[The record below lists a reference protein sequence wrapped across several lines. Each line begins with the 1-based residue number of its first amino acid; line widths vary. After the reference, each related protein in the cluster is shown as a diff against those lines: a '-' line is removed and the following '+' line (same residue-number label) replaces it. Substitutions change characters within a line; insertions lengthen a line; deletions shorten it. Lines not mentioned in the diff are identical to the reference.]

1 MLVRGHAACWSAG
14 THLATVAPMSRT
26 PFLRPVAPL
35 LFVATIVACE
45 KNDDKRPPEVA
56 RNTDHV
62 AYATEYPERVEQTT
76 KELDEQKARA
86 QELCSQ
92 AEGYADKLQD
102 PSDYKLVGDVY
113 DAAEAS
119 GKSGNYVERQRQ
131 NRAFSRML
139 EENDGEIG
147 KATMASVH
155 GAAQHDNCP
164 NPGNVA
170 GAAKAGLK
178 RGVDKRS
185 ETRLR
190 EANEGHRVI
199 DRNEDALGKKNR
211 PALEQ
216 QADEIAEAS
225 YIANVE
231 LAELAYELERLIEE
245 HEKVLRTLEDEIK
258 EEKRLQEKEGT
269 SDADKKASEARV
281 KELEEAK
288 EKVAAQKEVL
298 EERKKDKEK
307 LAKEIKQ
314 VQDDC
319 KKSRKALDG
328 KLEEKGKTAAV
339 DKK

>member
-1 MLVRGHAACWSAG
+1 ML
-14 THLATVAPMSRT
+14 RT
-26 PFLRPVAPL
+26 RFTRAIAPL
-35 LFVATIVACE
+35 LFVATVVACE
-45 KNDDKRPPEVA
+45 SKDDKRPPEVA

-62 AYATEYPERVEQTT
+62 AYATEYPDRVDRVT

-86 QELCSQ
+86 VELCGQ
-92 AEGYADKLQD
+92 TEGYADKVED
-102 PSDYKLVGDVY
+102 PTDYKLVGDVY

-119 GKSGNYVERQRQ
+119 GKSGNYVERQRE
-131 NRAFSRML
+131 NRAFSRMM

-147 KATMASVH
+147 KAVMASVH

-170 GAAKAGLK
+170 GGAKAGLK
-178 RGVDKRS
+178 RGVDKRT

-190 EANEGHRVI
+190 DANEGHRVI
-199 DRNEDALGKKNR
+199 ERNQDALGKKNV
-211 PALEQ
+211 PALET

-231 LAELAYELERLIEE
+231 LVELQYELERLIEE
-245 HEKVLRTLEDEIK
+245 HDKVLRTLDDEIK
-258 EEKRLQEKEGT
+258 EEKKLQDKKGT
-269 SDADKKASEARV
+269 SDADKKASEDRV
-281 KELEEAK
+281 KELEESK
-288 EKVAAQKEVL
+288 EKVEAQKEAL
-298 EERKKDKEK
+298 KEQKKNKEK
-307 LAKEIKQ
+307 AKKEIKQ

-328 KLEEKGKTAAV
+328 KLDEKSKASGA